1 MEISDKAANPMLGES
16 IALIES
22 KNGKNKIV
30 YLKEGNS
37 TKSFECEGDEKCL
50 LIPNVA
56 KERQVI
62 YCSGMSG
69 SGKSYYIMQYSKQYQ
84 KMYPKNDVI
93 LFSGLDSDEGSLDK
107 IKNLKRFNISA
118 DDFLEEDFQSE
129 NFKDCLV
136 IFDDLES
143 INNKFIFNKVMK
155 IQETLLTTGRHSRT
169 SVAVSNHSVAN
180 GRVTKLILNESNVIV
195 IFKSGLGNRILK
207 YILDQ
212 YLGLDKDQI
221 IKIKRLR
228 GSRSIT
234 IIKSS
239 YPMVLLYDRGGYV
252 LAAEDDD

>member
-1 MEISDKAANPMLGES
+1 MEISDKPANTNLGES
-16 IALIES
+16 IALIETA
-22 KNGKNKIV
+22 NAKNKIV

-37 TKSFECEGDEKCL
+37 TKSFECENNEKCL
-50 LIPNVA
+50 LIPNVS

-93 LFSGLDSDEGSLDK
+93 LFSGLDSDEGCLDK
-107 IKNLKRFNISA
+107 IKDLKRFNIYA
-118 DDFLEEDFQSE
+118 DDFLDEDFQSE
-129 NFKDCLV
+129 NFKDSLV

-143 INNKFIFNKVMK
+143 INNKSIFNKVMQ
-155 IQETLLTTGRHSRT
+155 IQATLLTTGRHSRT

-195 IFKSGLGNRILK
+195 IFKSGLGNRVLK

-212 YLGLDKDQI
+212 YLGLDKEQI
-221 IKIKRLR
+221 KKIKRLK
-228 GSRSIT
+228 GRSVS
-234 IIKSS
+234 IIKSIF
-239 YPMVLLYDRGGYV
+239 PMVVLYEQGGYI
-252 LAAEDDD
+252 LAAEEDD

>member
-1 MEISDKAANPMLGES
+1 MEISDKPANTTLGES
-16 IALIES
+16 IALIETT
-22 KNGKNKIV
+22 NAKNKIV

-37 TKSFECEGDEKCL
+37 TKSFECENNEKCL
-50 LIPNVA
+50 LIPNVS
-56 KERQVI
+56 KERQVL

-107 IKNLKRFNISA
+107 IRDLKRFNIYA
-118 DDFLEEDFQSE
+118 DDFLDEDFQSE
-129 NFKDCLV
+129 NFKDSLV

-143 INNKFIFNKVMK
+143 INNKSIFNKVMQ
-155 IQETLLTTGRHSRT
+155 IQSTLLTTGRHSRT

-195 IFKSGLGNRILK
+195 IFKSGLGNRVLK

-221 IKIKRLR
+221 KKIKRLK
-228 GSRSIT
+228 GRSVS
-234 IIKSS
+234 IIKSIF
-239 YPMVLLYDRGGYV
+239 PMVVLYEQGGYI
-252 LAAEDDD
+252 LAAEEDD

>member
-1 MEISDKAANPMLGES
+1 MEISDKPANTTLGES
-16 IALIES
+16 IALIET
-22 KNGKNKIV
+22 KNAKNKIV

-37 TKSFECEGDEKCL
+37 TKKFECEGDEKCL
-50 LIPNVA
+50 LIPNVS

-107 IKNLKRFNISA
+107 IKDLKRFNIYA
-118 DDFLEEDFQSE
+118 EDFLEEDFQAN
-129 NFKDCLV
+129 NFKDSLV

-143 INNKFIFNKVMK
+143 INNKSIFNKVMQ
-155 IQETLLTTGRHSRT
+155 IQSTLLTTGRHSRT

-195 IFKSGLGNRILK
+195 IFKSGLGNRVLK

-221 IKIKRLR
+221 KKIKRLK
-228 GSRSIT
+228 GRSVS

-239 YPMVLLYDRGGYV
+239 YPMVVLYEMGGYV
-252 LAAEDDD
+252 LAAEEDD

>member
-1 MEISDKAANPMLGES
+1 M
-16 IALIES
+16 
-22 KNGKNKIV
+22 
-30 YLKEGNS
+30 
-37 TKSFECEGDEKCL
+37 
-50 LIPNVA
+50 
-56 KERQVI
+56 
-62 YCSGMSG
+62 
-69 SGKSYYIMQYSKQYQ
+69 
-84 KMYPKNDVI
+84 
-93 LFSGLDSDEGSLDK
+93 DK

-118 DDFLEEDFQSE
+118 GDFLEEDFQSE

-143 INNKFIFNKVMK
+143 INNKIIFNKVIK

-180 GRVTKLILNESNVIV
+180 GRVTKLISNESNVIV

-228 GSRSIT
+228 GSRSVT

-252 LAAEDDD
+252 LAAEEDD

>member
-1 MEISDKAANPMLGES
+1 MEISDKPNTNLGES
-16 IALIES
+16 IALIETA
-22 KNGKNKIV
+22 NAKNKIV

-37 TKSFECEGDEKCL
+37 TKSFECENNEKCL
-50 LIPNVA
+50 LIPNVS

-107 IKNLKRFNISA
+107 IKDLKRFNIYA
-118 DDFLEEDFQSE
+118 DDFLDEDFQSE
-129 NFKDCLV
+129 NFKDSLV

-143 INNKFIFNKVMK
+143 INNKSIFNKVMQ
-155 IQETLLTTGRHSRT
+155 IQSTLLTTGRHSRT

-195 IFKSGLGNRILK
+195 IFKSGLGNRVLK

-221 IKIKRLR
+221 KKIKRLK
-228 GSRSIT
+228 GRSVS
-234 IIKSS
+234 IIKSIF
-239 YPMVLLYDRGGYV
+239 PMVVLYDLGGYV
-252 LAAEDDD
+252 LAAEEDD

>member
-1 MEISDKAANPMLGES
+1 MEISDKPANTNLGES
-16 IALIES
+16 IALIETA
-22 KNGKNKIV
+22 NAKNKIV

-37 TKSFECEGDEKCL
+37 TKSFECENNEKCL
-50 LIPNVA
+50 LIPNVS

-107 IKNLKRFNISA
+107 IKDLKRFNIYA
-118 DDFLEEDFQSE
+118 DDFLDEDFQSE
-129 NFKDCLV
+129 NFKDSLV

-143 INNKFIFNKVMK
+143 INNKSIFNKVMQ
-155 IQETLLTTGRHSRT
+155 IQSTLLTTGRHSRT

-195 IFKSGLGNRILK
+195 IFKSGLGNRVLK

-221 IKIKRLR
+221 KKIKRLK
-228 GSRSIT
+228 GRSVS
-234 IIKSS
+234 IIKSIF
-239 YPMVLLYDRGGYV
+239 PMVVLYDLGGYV
-252 LAAEDDD
+252 LAAEEDD